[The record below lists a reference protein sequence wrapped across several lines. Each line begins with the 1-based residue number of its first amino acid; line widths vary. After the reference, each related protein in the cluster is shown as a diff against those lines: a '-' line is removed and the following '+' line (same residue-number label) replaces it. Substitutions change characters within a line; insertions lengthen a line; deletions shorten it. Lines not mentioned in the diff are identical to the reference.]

1 LILSAGNASES
12 ALRPGFLPRG
22 ELQRLLDLLGERG
35 YRCLGPV
42 AADDSI
48 VYRTLSRVAELPRGL
63 IQIQQPGRYR
73 LLEGDGERLFAWAN
87 GPQALKP
94 LLFAPEE
101 PLWRAERGP
110 DGRLEFSPLLP
121 EPEPLAVLGVRACD
135 LAALALLDRHFLQ
148 RPEPDP
154 WYERRRRALLLIGVD
169 CSHPADTCFCVS
181 TGDGPALASG
191 FDLGLSE
198 IEDGFLV
205 TPGSAVGSR
214 LAADL
219 GLKAAA
225 GAQLEAA
232 NAALM
237 TAAAAQTRALPGRH
251 LRDPLFGQLDHGCW
265 QAVAERCL
273 ACGNCTAVC
282 PTCFC
287 FTEHSELGP
296 DRADQQRRWGSCF
309 SGEHG
314 AVHGRAVRES
324 ICARYRQW
332 VTHKLAGWHD
342 QYGRSGCVGCGRCLS
357 WCPVAIDL
365 TAEVAAI
372 CGGLADD

>member
-1 LILSAGNASES
+1 MSAADAHAS

-22 ELQRLLDLLGERG
+22 ALQRLLDLLGARG

-42 AADDSI
+42 AADGAI
-48 VYRTLSRVAELPRGL
+48 VYRPLSRVEELPRGL
-63 IQIQQPGRYR
+63 TQIQQPGRYR
-73 LLEGDGERLFAWAN
+73 LLEGDGERQFAWAN

-94 LLFAPEE
+94 LLFASEE
-101 PLWRAERGP
+101 PLWRAEQGP
-110 DGRLEFSPLLP
+110 DGRLGFTALLP

-148 RPEPDP
+148 RPEPDA
-154 WYERRRRALLLIGVD
+154 WYARRRRALLLIGID

-181 TGDGPALASG
+181 TGDGPALESG

-198 IEDGFLV
+198 IENGFLV
-205 TPGSAVGSR
+205 SPGSAVGR
-214 LAADL
+214 GLASDL
-219 GLKAAA
+219 GLKAADA
-225 GAQLEAA
+225 AQLQEA

-237 TAAAAQTRALPGRH
+237 AAAAGQTRALPGRR
-251 LRDPLFGQLDHGCW
+251 LRDALFGQLDHGRW
-265 QAVAERCL
+265 QEVAERCL
-273 ACGNCTAVC
+273 ACGNCTSVC

-287 FTEHSELGP
+287 FTEHSEVGP
-296 DRADQQRRWGSCF
+296 AQAEQRRRWGSCF

-342 QYGRSGCVGCGRCLS
+342 QFGRSGCVGCGRCLS
-357 WCPVAIDL
+357 WCPVEIDL

-372 CGGLADD
+372 CAGLADD